1 MICFLVLL
9 TPYPLII
16 PGEQDQE
23 LLNFIA
29 ALVKAT
35 KVVELEKEPSAM
47 EGEYTGLK
55 DFTRNLN
62 RATRDSMKKAVVGG
76 IVNAQWI
83 AKMVGKICRRLET
96 AQGDIGYSGA
106 IPVALDDYR
115 PANGQRLPSKLL
127 A

>member
-1 MICFLVLL
+1 M
-9 TPYPLII
+9 
-16 PGEQDQE
+16 
-23 LLNFIA
+23 NFVA

-35 KVVELEKEPSAM
+35 KVVELEKEPNAM
-47 EGEYTGLK
+47 EGGFTGFK

-62 RATRDSMKKAVVGG
+62 QATKDGMKKAVVGG

-96 AQGDIGYSGA
+96 AQGDIGYSGD
-106 IPVALDDYR
+106 IPVALDAYR
-115 PANGQRLPSKLL
+115 PGKGESLPSKLL